1 MKMKAPGTSQFLL
14 KLFLLLILTPNLV
27 TSADKNLLPNE
38 KAEIV
43 SSSNIGQLQDTNIPP
58 LIDFTVCL
66 DLHCT
71 HKAPWTVFSYC
82 VEDGERPAELGLGF
96 LGQDTFQIFHLG
108 IHYEFKLDL
117 ELETWYTI
125 CLTRKSITGKLEVY
139 VNGIHFLYTLS
150 SNDPLKGGGS
160 LVLGCNHFRE
170 AGKISLKTS
179 TNFAGELYNFQMWN
193 YSRSLNELYDCS
205 EGNLLSWT
213 KELWKFNRP
222 KIDEKLRC
230 GK

>member
-1 MKMKAPGTSQFLL
+1 MSSIH
-14 KLFLLLILTPNLV
+14 LFLFFIF
-27 TSADKNLLPNE
+27 SDKNLLPNE
-38 KAEIV
+38 KARIL
-43 SSSNIGQLQDTNIPP
+43 SYKNIGQLQDTNIPP

-66 DLHCT
+66 DLNCT
-71 HKAPWTVFSYC
+71 NKAAWTVFSYC
-82 VEDGERPAELGLGF
+82 VEDGKGPAELALDF
-96 LGQDTFQIFHLG
+96 LGDNIFRIFHLG
-108 IHYEFKLDL
+108 VHYKFKLDL

-125 CLTRKSITGKLEVY
+125 CLTRKSITRKLKAY
-139 VNGIHFLYTLS
+139 VNGISVLTINMT

-170 AGKISLKTS
+170 AGEIRNITGS
-179 TNFAGELYNFQMWN
+179 NFNGELYNFQMWN
-193 YSRSLNELYDCS
+193 YSRSPNELYECS

-222 KIDEKLRC
+222 EIDDKLRC